1 MEFIKTYLEGLYVI
15 KHHVHSDDRG
25 LFSRT
30 FCKQE
35 FNSIG
40 FNKEFVQFNHSF
52 NLKKGTLRGM
62 HFQNIPFCE
71 YKLIR
76 CIAGSVFDVAVDVR
90 KNSPTFLQHFS
101 IELSSSNFLS
111 ILIPEGFAHGFQT
124 LQDNTSLIYHHTQFF
139 NNKSDSGLLYND
151 SLLSINWPLPIV
163 NLSDKDK
170 SYKNIDHNFKGIE
183 L

>member
-1 MEFIKTYLEGLYVI
+1 MEFIKTSLEGLYVI

-25 LFSRT
+25 GFSRT
-30 FCKQE
+30 FCKNE
-35 FNSIG
+35 FNSIR

-62 HFQNIPFCE
+62 HFQNMPFCE

-76 CIAGSVFDVAVDVR
+76 CIEGSVFDVAVDIR
-90 KNSPTFLQHFS
+90 KNSPTFLKHFS
-101 IELSSSNFLS
+101 IELSSSNFFS

-139 NNKSDSGLLYND
+139 NNKSDAGLLYND
-151 SLLSINWPLPIV
+151 NALSINWPLPVI

-170 SYKNIDHNFKGIE
+170 SYKNIDYNFKGIE